1 VKVSE
6 SVVHSMD
13 SISKLTQ
20 DTTKGVQDTVETISR
35 LAELSKR
42 LTDAIGRF
50 KLGQEQPLPIGEGE
64 IPVMGGGYPQLAED
78 VTTSD
83 EEIKLGFIE

>member
-1 VKVSE
+1 
-6 SVVHSMD
+6 MG

-20 DTTKGVQDTVETISR
+20 ETTVGVRDTVETISR

-50 KLGQEQPLPIGEGE
+50 KLGQEQLAPAAEGE
-64 IPVMGGGYPQLAED
+64 LPVLEGGYPQLAED

-83 EEIKLGFIE
+83 EEIKLGFVE